1 MLQQRLG
8 SGDAGVLC
16 DKVRK
21 VAVAAFA
28 APAECVNEGIP
39 FQTIFIR
46 KSSCAVSKIYIFFQ
60 LCCGEGYYVDAFLWI
75 FAAHHWNWVDS
86 VGFKFTLVSAWI
98 CTCLSVL
105 CTPHFYP
112 WTLKFARI
120 YCNFLKTDDDE
131 IDLTALLINTDVT
144 CYIKVHVVLIMC
156 WKPCCLE
163 VFGLF

>member
-46 KSSCAVSKIYIFFQ
+46 KSSCAVSKIDIFSNFVVEKDITWMHFYES
-60 LCCGEGYYVDAFLWI
+60 LLHTIEIELILWVLNSLWYLLGSAHAPMC
-75 FAAHHWNWVDS
+75 FAHHIS
-86 VGFKFTLVSAWI
+86 
-98 CTCLSVL
+98 
-105 CTPHFYP
+105 TPEH
-112 WTLKFARI
+112 
-120 YCNFLKTDDDE
+120 
-131 IDLTALLINTDVT
+131 
-144 CYIKVHVVLIMC
+144 
-156 WKPCCLE
+156 
-163 VFGLF
+163 